1 MKLKL
6 ENIGAIRNANID
18 INGLTVIAGENS
30 TGKSTIGKLIYT
42 IVKSLNNF
50 KVENVG
56 FQLSSL
62 KDVTRDFSFI
72 VKKQEM
78 KVLEEDYY
86 KDLCN
91 NCDKLLHAI
100 DELQFYIQSEESTT
114 KFVADKMEWL
124 FLLLIRLIAF
134 FLILPT
140 NINTETHMLTNLS
153 TSRLKKINMFWS
165 IFSEYIDTE
174 ETLYLSNSFINVD
187 MDLHFYIDNSS
198 TACIQNVNNIEEL
211 LDLLQR
217 CCSIYYDMNNN
228 IDNQTIIN
236 DYISS
241 QLTDEFSSG
250 LYSNIFNKP
259 GTVDLFTTP
268 DFHFHINVT
277 PKKYDINA
285 FPENIYFEDATYIE
299 SPIMLYFNKYNIP
312 DTPSIPKHIKDLL
325 TKLSTKNKSE
335 TSAFATE
342 KTIDKII
349 GGNFKFDDVSNQFI
363 FEDPIQKPLSMTNI
377 ATGTKAIGLLQLLH
391 TNGWIKKDNII
402 IIDEPEIHLH
412 PKWQLEYCK
421 VISALTSL
429 GISFVITTHS
439 PYIVQALKVYTDKM
453 EISSK
458 ANFYITNEEQ
468 DGIHITETTNKLSAI
483 YEKLT
488 APLRELM

>member
-30 TGKSTIGKLIYT
+30 TGKSTVGKLIYA

-50 KVENVG
+50 KIENAG

-62 KDVTRDFSFI
+62 ETVTTDFLFI

-78 KVLEEDYY
+78 KVLREDIYARICSDC
-86 KDLCN
+86 KE
-91 NCDKLLHAI
+91 LLSAI
-100 DELQFYIQSEESTT
+100 HELQYFIQSEESTT
-114 KFVADKMEWL
+114 KFVTTRMELL
-124 FLLLIRLIAF
+124 FLKLIEIIAF
-134 FLILPT
+134 FLILP
-140 NINTETHMLTNLS
+140 NGINTETHMLTNLS
-153 TSRLKKINMFWS
+153 SSRIKKINMFWS
-165 IFSEYIDTE
+165 IFSEYIKNK
-174 ETLYLSNSFINVD
+174 ETSYLYNSFKNT
-187 MDLHFYIDNSS
+187 DLNLQWIIDQSS
-198 TACIQNVNNIEEL
+198 TASIQNLNNIEEL

-217 CCSIYYDMNNN
+217 CSSIYNDMNNN

-236 DYISS
+236 NYISS

-250 LYSNIFNKP
+250 LYSNIFKKA
-259 GTVDLFTTP
+259 GAVDLFATP
-268 DFHFHINVT
+268 DCHFHINVK
-277 PKKYDINA
+277 PKKYDINT